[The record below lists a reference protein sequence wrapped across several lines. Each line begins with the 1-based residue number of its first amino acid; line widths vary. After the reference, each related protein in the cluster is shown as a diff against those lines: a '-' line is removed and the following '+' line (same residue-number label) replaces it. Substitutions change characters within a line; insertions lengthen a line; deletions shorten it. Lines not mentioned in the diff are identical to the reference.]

1 MKVLYGYLR
10 SYASLVALALGLA
23 AINQVFSLLDP
34 LILRH
39 VIDKYATRFQEYT
52 TAQFFSGVS
61 LLLGAAVGVAFVS
74 RVAKNFQDYYINVI
88 TQRIGAQLYSDGI
101 QHSLKLPYSVFED
114 QRSGETLGRL
124 QKVRSDVEKLIST
137 AINVLFTSLV
147 GIIFVMVYAFSVH
160 WLIAPVYFLTVPI
173 LGLLSSVLS
182 RRIKQIQKVIVAETT
197 ALAGSTTE
205 SLRNIELVK
214 SLGLQQQEIERLN
227 GTTAKILRLELKKVR
242 YLRSLSFIQ
251 GTAVNLL
258 RTSIMFLMLYLIY
271 TRAITVGQFFS
282 LFIYSF
288 FIFGPLQELG
298 NIINIYRETEAS
310 LNVYEDILRIP
321 EEPRPAQSRAGPRS
335 ADAGVRARHVPAPV
349 RVLARCQRHLVQATR
364 GETIAFV
371 GPSGAGKTTLVK
383 LLVGL
388 YPPASGRILYD
399 GTPGTETDLDDLRA
413 QIGFV
418 TQDTQLFS
426 GTIRENLLFVNPT
439 ASDAECLERLK
450 KAACDNLLARADRG
464 LDTVIGE
471 GGVKVSGGEKQRLSI
486 ARALLR
492 HPHLLVFDEATSS
505 LDSLTEEGIVDTIR
519 AVATGRD
526 AMTVLIAHR
535 LSTILHADRIHV
547 LERGRIVETGR
558 HDELVD
564 QKGLYYAMWRQ
575 QIGERRGLEAAPHP
589 AIARLAPAWGLSHL
603 KRSIRKVGTR
613 TARRALPFDGRE
625 HAPAKEEPEPEIEAA
640 GVRPGD
646 FIERGEA
653 GIERIGVPRH

>member
-1 MKVLYGYLR
+1 MKLLYAYLR
-10 SYASLVALALGLA
+10 QYTGLVALALVLA
-23 AINQVFSLLDP
+23 TINQVFSLLDP
-34 LILRH
+34 LIFRH
-39 VIDKYATRFQEYT
+39 VIDQYATRFQEYS
-52 TAQFFSGVS
+52 TAEFFQGVS

-74 RVAKNFQDYYINVI
+74 RVAKNFQDYFINVI
-88 TQRIGAQLYSDGI
+88 TQRLGAQLYSDGI
-101 QHSLKLPYSVFED
+101 RHSLELPYSVFED

-124 QKVRSDVEKLIST
+124 QKVRTDVEKLIATS
-137 AINVLFTSLV
+137 INVLFTSLV
-147 GIIFVMVYAFSVH
+147 GIVFVMIYAFSVH
-160 WLIAPVYFLTVPI
+160 WIIAPAYFLTVPL

-182 RRIKQIQKVIVAETT
+182 RRIKQIQRVIVAETT

-214 SLGLQQQEIERLN
+214 SLGLGPQEIARLN
-227 GTTAKILRLELKKVR
+227 GTTAKILKLELKKVK

-251 GTAVNLL
+251 GTAVNFL

-310 LNVYEDILRIP
+310 LNVYQEILAIP
-321 EEPRPAQSRAGPRS
+321 SEPRPATPARLEALRMLEFERVTFQHQSATS
-335 ADAGVRARHVPAPV
+335 PAV
-349 RVLARCQRHLVQATR
+349 SDISFRVQR
-364 GETIAFV
+364 GETVAFV
-371 GPSGAGKTTLVK
+371 GPSGAGKSTLVK

-388 YPPASGRILYD
+388 YHPREGRILYN
-399 GTPGTETDLDDLRA
+399 GVPGTAIDLDALRA

-426 GTIRENLLFVNPT
+426 GTIRENLLFVNPSS
-439 ASDAECLERLK
+439 SDADCLEVLR
-450 KAACDNLLARADRG
+450 KAACDSLLARASKG

-505 LDSLTEEGIVDTIR
+505 LDSITEEGIVDTIR
-519 AVATGRD
+519 DVATGGD
-526 AMTVLIAHR
+526 AITVLIAHR
-535 LSTILHADRIHV
+535 LSTILHAHRIYV

-558 HDELVD
+558 HEELVE

-575 QIGERRGLEAAPHP
+575 QIGERRAAE
-589 AIARLAPAWGLSHL
+589 L
-603 KRSIRKVGTR
+603 V
-613 TARRALPFDGRE
+613 
-625 HAPAKEEPEPEIEAA
+625 
-640 GVRPGD
+640 GVRKG
-646 FIERGEA
+646 
-653 GIERIGVPRH
+653 

>member
-1 MKVLYGYLR
+1 MKLLYRYLR
-10 SYASLVALALGLA
+10 NYRGLVAVALVLAT
-23 AINQVFSLLDP
+23 INQVFSLLDP
-34 LILRH
+34 LILRY
-39 VIDKYATRFQEYT
+39 VIDRYATRFQEYT
-52 TAQFFSGVS
+52 TGEFFRGVG

-74 RVAKNFQDYYINVI
+74 RVAKNFQDYFINVI
-88 TQRIGAQLYSDGI
+88 TQRLGAQLYSDGI
-101 QHSLKLPYSVFED
+101 RHSLELPYSVFED
-114 QRSGETLGRL
+114 QRSGETLGKL
-124 QKVRSDVEKLIST
+124 QKVRTDVEKLITNS
-137 AINVLFTSLV
+137 INVLFTSLV
-147 GIIFVMVYAFSVH
+147 GIVFVMVYAFSVH
-160 WLIAPVYFLTVPI
+160 WVIAPAYFLTVPL
-173 LGLLSSVLS
+173 LGLLSAVLS

-214 SLGLQQQEIERLN
+214 SLGLGQQEIARLN
-227 GTTAKILRLELKKVR
+227 STTAKILNLELRKVR

-251 GTAVNLL
+251 GTLVNLL
-258 RTSIMFLMLYLIY
+258 RTSIMALMLYLIY

-310 LNVYEDILRIP
+310 LNTYEDILRIP
-321 EEPRPAQSRAGPRS
+321 REPRPENPRPLPDLRTLGFEHVSFQHQSASLPAVS
-335 ADAGVRARHVPAPV
+335 DISFGVR
-349 RVLARCQRHLVQATR
+349 R

-388 YPPASGRILYD
+388 YRPGAGRILYN
-399 GTPGTETDLDDLRA
+399 GIPGAEIDLEGVRER
-413 QIGFV
+413 IGFV

-426 GTIRENLLFVNPT
+426 GTIRENLLFVNPK
-439 ASDAECLERLK
+439 ASDAECLEVLRQ
-450 KAACDNLLARADRG
+450 AACDNLLARAPRG

-492 HPHLLVFDEATSS
+492 RPHLLVFDEATSS

-519 AVATGRD
+519 EVATSGD
-526 AMTVLIAHR
+526 SITILIAHR
-535 LSTILHADRIHV
+535 LSTILHADRIYV

-558 HDELVD
+558 HAELVE

-575 QIGERRGLEAAPHP
+575 QIGERRGLDADALVKALREPAA
-589 AIARLAPAWGLSHL
+589 ATS
-603 KRSIRKVGTR
+603 
-613 TARRALPFDGRE
+613 
-625 HAPAKEEPEPEIEAA
+625 
-640 GVRPGD
+640 
-646 FIERGEA
+646 
-653 GIERIGVPRH
+653 